1 MHHQIY
7 YCKNTTMQPII
18 TNSFN
23 LTRLEPMA
31 MQFHEQRN
39 KTSLDRF
46 NFCLLTLL
54 PFLSIFKFQSMFWL
68 KSPWYVWYDEKLSV
82 LEDTYIKGQ
91 KLKWTFLLLHY
102 KNKYEKR
109 TLWLYAIIWKWQI
122 RFRYTSCTHWHCSIA
137 VLQCFRHANAKMN
150 CRYWNFFQPGNCIT
164 YALCYVIN
172 TYTGC
177 LTPKIQ

>member
-1 MHHQIY
+1 MHKKKGWKFEHLDLDIFQPSY
-7 YCKNTTMQPII
+7 PTQSDRKMYFQGRLQSLFKLNSVFLKKNYIKKWQT
-18 TNSFN
+18 
-23 LTRLEPMA
+23 
-31 MQFHEQRN
+31 
-39 KTSLDRF
+39 
-46 NFCLLTLL
+46 
-54 PFLSIFKFQSMFWL
+54 IFKLSTDFVNWIWIRAWPIANSRWL
-68 KSPWYVWYDEKLSV
+68 VA
-82 LEDTYIKGQ
+82 
-91 KLKWTFLLLHY
+91 LHFY

-109 TLWLYAIIWKWQI
+109 TIWLYAIIWKWQI